1 MPQPPGLEA
10 PSLDDIRA
18 SIRERLL
25 LTAPSGAS
33 PDLHAISNA
42 IDWYEHSTGQSLPRD
57 LQRELMRQ
65 LAPLATSPEV
75 ATASGSAHTITQ
87 TAYMPEFANRL
98 TGLFHQIV
106 PEAMALLDLRALAEQ
121 PAEAQRSTIREA
133 VLSVSRSR
141 RLDLNGAETS
151 ELVSYVVDDM
161 LGFGPLERLLA
172 DDGVTD
178 IMVNGPHQV
187 YVERNGRLELTDIRF
202 RDDQHVLNIATRI
215 VSDAGRRVDE
225 TTPLVDARLS
235 DGSRINVT
243 IPPLAIDGPTMTI
256 RKFPKDDLKLDD
268 LVARKGLSPGM
279 AEFLRL
285 ATRMRLNLLIS
296 GGTGSGKTTLL
307 NAISREIAVSE
318 RIVTIED
325 AAELRLQQPHVVRL
339 ETRPA
344 NIEGSGEVA
353 MRQLFRN
360 ALRMRP
366 DRIIIGE
373 VRSDEALDLLQ
384 AMNTGHDGS
393 MSTLHANNPR
403 EALTRMENMI
413 AMSGVNLSPEFVRN
427 QLKNAIHLIVQVA
440 RMRDGVRRVV
450 SISEVVGFDGN
461 VVNMQELFRFRQ
473 EASQTSDTVNG
484 AFEATRI
491 MPSFLDRAAEHG
503 LERALRATLER
514 GA

>member
-1 MPQPPGLEA
+1 M
-10 PSLDDIRA
+10 
-18 SIRERLL
+18 
-25 LTAPSGAS
+25 
-33 PDLHAISNA
+33 
-42 IDWYEHSTGQSLPRD
+42 
-57 LQRELMRQ
+57 
-65 LAPLATSPEV
+65 
-75 ATASGSAHTITQ
+75 
-87 TAYMPEFANRL
+87 
-98 TGLFHQIV
+98 
-106 PEAMALLDLRALAEQ
+106 
-121 PAEAQRSTIREA
+121 
-133 VLSVSRSR
+133 
-141 RLDLNGAETS
+141 
-151 ELVSYVVDDM
+151 
-161 LGFGPLERLLA
+161 
-172 DDGVTD
+172 
-178 IMVNGPHQV
+178 
-187 YVERNGRLELTDIRF
+187 
-202 RDDQHVLNIATRI
+202 
-215 VSDAGRRVDE
+215 DE

-256 RKFPKDDLKLDD
+256 RKFPKDELKLDD
-268 LVARKGLSPGM
+268 LVVRKGLSSGM

-285 ATRMRLNLLIS
+285 ATRMRLNILIS

-307 NAISREIAVSE
+307 NAISREISVSE

-344 NIEGSGEVA
+344 NIEGSGEVV

-413 AMSGVNLSPEFVRN
+413 AMSGVNLSPEFARN
-427 QLKNAIHLIVQVA
+427 QLKNAIHLIIQIA

-461 VVNMQELFRFRQ
+461 VVNMQELFRFRH
-473 EASQTSDTVNG
+473 EASQASDTVNG
-484 AFEATRI
+484 VFETTRI

-514 GA
+514 GT